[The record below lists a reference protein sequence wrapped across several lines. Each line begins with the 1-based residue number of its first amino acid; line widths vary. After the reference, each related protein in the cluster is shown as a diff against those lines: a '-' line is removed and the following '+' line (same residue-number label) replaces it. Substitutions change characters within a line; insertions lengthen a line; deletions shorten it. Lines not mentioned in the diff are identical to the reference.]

1 MAGAK
6 STAGY
11 AEQAPA
17 MLQRYESAS
26 SERVHAD
33 FLDWFPSAP
42 SRVLDIGAG
51 TGRDAAYFASKGHSV
66 LAVEPVAEMRE
77 GAKRLHPEPEVEW
90 LDDNLP
96 DLAALM
102 ARSEVFDLIMMSAV
116 WMHLTVE
123 ERAEGMANIAQLMSP
138 GARLFMTLR
147 HGPVPEGRRMFEV
160 TGDDTIAL
168 AEENGLTSLYQARS
182 PSVGAANIARGI
194 EWTKLV
200 FEKA

>member
-1 MAGAK
+1 MSDA
-6 STAGY
+6 STSGY

-33 FLDWFPSAP
+33 FLDWFPRGP

-51 TGRDAAYFASKGHSV
+51 TGRDAAYFASQGHGV

-77 GAKRLHPEPEVEW
+77 GAQRLHPEPEVEW
-90 LDDNLP
+90 LDDSLP
-96 DLAALM
+96 DLTTLM
-102 ARSEVFDLIMMSAV
+102 ARGERFELIMMSAV

-123 ERAEGMANIAQLMSP
+123 ERAEGMANVAQLMSP

-160 TGDDTIAL
+160 TGDETIAL
-168 AEENGLTSLYQARS
+168 AARNGLTSLYQARS
-182 PSVGAANIARGI
+182 PSVGAANIALGV